1 MHEKKLEHPVHR
13 FVLQFIWNIKMIYAG
28 LDEKVIEVFR
38 EIRQESGKDSY
49 FYTGYCLKFMDI
61 DTIDTWTS
69 TLV

>member
-1 MHEKKLEHPVHR
+1 
-13 FVLQFIWNIKMIYAG
+13 MIYTG